1 TTGPLA
7 ILDVRPRPGPP
18 REYRFPA
25 FERVR
30 IANGLTVITAHLPGR
45 PLLNAQLVFPGGA
58 AIEPRDRAGV
68 TVLTARG
75 MTEGTARRDAIELIE
90 ATERLGADLEA
101 EAGWESL
108 VAGISVP
115 RSRFAAALAL
125 LAEVVLEP
133 GFPESEVDRLRDERV
148 NDLMQ
153 ARADPR
159 RRIERVFPEI
169 IYDAATPY
177 SRPLAGTEMTVPE
190 LGRAEVIATH
200 ARLADPSGATFVLA
214 GDLTGLD
221 VPRLVEAAFDAWQPA
236 ASSDQSYPTN
246 ANLAGPRVVV
256 VDRPGS
262 PQSEVRI
269 GHVGI
274 PRSTPDFHAVSVLN
288 TILGGQFSSRLN
300 QLLREDRGYTYG
312 VHSSFDMRRGPGPF
326 VIRMA
331 VETDVTA
338 AAVGDALGELD
349 RIREAPVQPHELERA
364 RDYLVGVFPLRFEA
378 APQVATAIAGLVVH
392 DLPDDE
398 LDRYRPAIAAVGADE
413 VLAAARAHIRPDEA
427 SIVIVGDAARFADAL
442 GGLGRGDVTVLRDDP
457 APDPAA

>member
-1 TTGPLA
+1 MSDLHDPIDPSMDDPLAGSAADGPVTVDTAGDPLIAEERSSAVVITDADLREAEADAPPTPVPTAGPLA
-7 ILDVRPRPGPP
+7 ILDIRPRPGPP

-68 TVLTARG
+68 TVLTARA

-115 RSRFAAALAL
+115 RSRFAQALAL

-169 IYDAATPY
+169 VYDAATPY
-177 SRPLAGTEMTVPE
+177 SRPLAGTEVTVPE
-190 LGRAEVIATH
+190 LDRTAVLATH
-200 ARLADPSGATFVLA
+200 ARLADPSGATFVIA
-214 GDLTGLD
+214 GDLTGLE
-221 VPRLVEAAFDAWQPA
+221 VPQLVEAAFDAWQPA
-236 ASSDQSYPTN
+236 ASSDPSYPTTAN
-246 ANLAGPRVVV
+246 AGSRVVV

-269 GHVGI
+269 GHLGI

-312 VHSSFDMRRGPGPF
+312 VHS
-326 VIRMA
+326 
-331 VETDVTA
+331 
-338 AAVGDALGELD
+338 
-349 RIREAPVQPHELERA
+349 
-364 RDYLVGVFPLRFEA
+364 
-378 APQVATAIAGLVVH
+378 
-392 DLPDDE
+392 
-398 LDRYRPAIAAVGADE
+398 
-413 VLAAARAHIRPDEA
+413 
-427 SIVIVGDAARFADAL
+427 
-442 GGLGRGDVTVLRDDP
+442 
-457 APDPAA
+457 